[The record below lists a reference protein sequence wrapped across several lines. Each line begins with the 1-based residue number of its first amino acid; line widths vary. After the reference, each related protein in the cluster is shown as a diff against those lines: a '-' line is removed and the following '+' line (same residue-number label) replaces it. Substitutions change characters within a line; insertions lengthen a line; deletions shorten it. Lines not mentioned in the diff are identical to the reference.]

1 MTRVVSSSR
10 RVDAVLYPRMQEAL
24 NLEDVSVELES
35 AARPLLRAI
44 DWRVLPGE
52 HWAVIGANGAG
63 KTTLL
68 RLLTG
73 VLEPTSGR
81 VTVFGGSL
89 GIGGLSDPRLRVG
102 TIEGQPRT
110 FAQRMTALE
119 VVTLQNTG
127 PAAMIGARVT
137 DAHLAQ
143 GRELLALF
151 GCGHLETRHYA
162 GCSQGERQRILLAR
176 VLMREPD
183 LLLFDEPITGLDL
196 PSREGLLQAMT
207 RLAVKRPELAT
218 VTVTHH
224 LEELPPTTTHALL
237 LREGEEIAAGP
248 VQDTIT
254 QPLISECFGIPIQL
268 DHVDGRWAVRAHAPN
283 W

>member
-1 MTRVVSSSR
+1 MHSLGLASVAPTEL
-10 RVDAVLYPRMQEAL
+10 DAPAVLLDA
-24 NLEDVSVELES
+24 VSVEVP
-35 AARPLLRAI
+35 AAERPLLRDI
-44 DWRVLPGE
+44 RWRVQAGE

-68 RLLTG
+68 RLISG
-73 VLEPTSGR
+73 ALEPTAGS
-81 VTVFGGSL
+81 VTVLGGRL
-89 GIGGLSDPRLRVG
+89 GTAGLRDPRLRIG

-110 FAQRMTALE
+110 FAQQMTALE
-119 VVTLQNTG
+119 VVTLQSSG

-137 DAHLAQ
+137 DAQREQA
-143 GRELLALF
+143 RELLALF
-151 GCGHLETRHYA
+151 GCAHLEERHYS

-176 VLMREPD
+176 VLMREPE

-207 RLAVKRPELAT
+207 RLAAERPQLAT
-218 VTVTHH
+218 ITVTHH

-237 LREGEEIAAGP
+237 LREGEEIASGP
-248 VQDTIT
+248 VDDTIT
-254 QPLISECFGIPIQL
+254 EARISACFDVPVVLSRVG
-268 DHVDGRWAVRAHAPN
+268 GRWAVRADAPG